1 MSEIISDQYETVW
14 VEPLEPL
21 KEAAKMFPDEEGK
34 EETTDQETI
43 RDIDFGIEDVK
54 EAIDELNETQVPV

>member
-21 KEAAKMFPDEEGK
+21 EEAAKMFPDEEET
-34 EETTDQETI
+34 EEITEQTV
-43 RDIDFGIEDVK
+43 RDR
-54 EAIDELNETQVPV
+54 L